1 MSENITPIPGKR
13 HYLFCADE
21 KGMKLLQPLIDGIK
35 DGNISY
41 EIQIVKDNFSHTLIS
56 EWLSMQKMGSF
67 LYAAAEWNSLKH
79 LKLMAEDAGFSEE
92 EAHYIAY
99 GKQQI
104 QVFCC
109 RCHGISVLE
118 KSQIERNCDHCGLL
132 LEVSHH
138 YSKLRDAFLGY
149 VAKL

>member
-1 MSENITPIPGKR
+1 MSGNITLVPGKR

-21 KGMKLLQPLIDGIK
+21 EGIKLLQPLIDVVK

-41 EIQIVKDNFSHTLIS
+41 EIQIVKDNWNPILSS

-67 LYAAAEWNSLKH
+67 LYATAEWNVLKK
-79 LKLMAEDAGFSEE
+79 LKQLAEDAGFSEE
-92 EAHYIAY
+92 EAQFIGY
-99 GKQQI
+99 GKEQI
-104 QVFCC
+104 KVFCC

-118 KSQIERNCDHCGLL
+118 KGQPERNCDQCGLL
-132 LEVSHH
+132 LEVSDH